1 MPMRWAKPWRH
12 NCVPVALAK
21 AMPPRI
27 LITRP
32 QPEAQQWVTALQ
44 ARGLPAL
51 ALPLLATDAPRDA
64 ATLARLHSAQA
75 DIHRYHAI
83 MVVSGQAAR
92 HFFTP
97 AVVQALAAQAASG
110 LSPRI
115 WAPGPGTARVLA
127 ALGIAPHLIDQ
138 PATDAPQ
145 FDSEAL
151 WCQVHSQ
158 IQPGH
163 RVLIVRG
170 SDQEGSHEG
179 SGRDWLAQQ
188 LQQQGA
194 VVDKVVAYQ
203 RSAPVWTAAEQALA
217 VQAASDGSLWLLS
230 SSQAIAHLHTL
241 LPTQLWQHAHAL
253 ATHPRIAAATQALGF
268 GTVAQCRPALK
279 EVAASIE
286 SMP

>member
-1 MPMRWAKPWRH
+1 
-12 NCVPVALAK
+12 
-21 AMPPRI
+21 MPPRI

-32 QPEAQQWVTALQ
+32 QPEALQWVSALQ
-44 ARGLPAL
+44 ARGLHAL
-51 ALPLLATDAPRDA
+51 ALPLLATHAPRDA
-64 ATLARLHSAQA
+64 ATLTRLHSAQA
-75 DIHRYHAI
+75 QLSHYQAI

-97 AVVQALAAQAASG
+97 AVVQALAVQAGSG
-110 LSPRI
+110 PSPRI

-127 ALGIAPHLIDQ
+127 ALGLAHGLIDQ
-138 PATDAPQ
+138 PAADAPQ

-151 WCQVHSQ
+151 WSQVRPQVQS
-158 IQPGH
+158 GH

-170 SDQEGSHEG
+170 SDQEGTHEG

-203 RSAPVWTAAEQALA
+203 RSAPIWTAAEQALA
-217 VQAASDGSLWLLS
+217 VQAASDGSLWLFS
-230 SSQAIAHLHTL
+230 SSQAIAHLPTL
-241 LPTQLWQHAHAL
+241 LPAQLWQQAHAL
-253 ATHPRIAAATQALGF
+253 ATHPRIAAAAQGLGF

-279 EVAASIE
+279 DVAASIE

>member
-1 MPMRWAKPWRH
+1 MHWGKPWQR

-32 QPEAQQWVTALQ
+32 QAEAQQWVAALQ
-44 ARGLPAL
+44 ARGLPAQ
-51 ALPLLATDAPRDA
+51 ALPLIATCAPHDA

-75 DIHRYHAI
+75 QLSYYHAI

-97 AVVQALAAQAASG
+97 AVVQALTTQKGARP
-110 LSPRI
+110 SPRI

-127 ALGIAPHLIDQ
+127 ALGIAPTLIDQ
-138 PATDAPQ
+138 PAADAPQ

-151 WCQVHSQ
+151 WHQVRLQ
-158 IQPGH
+158 AQPSS

-170 SDQEGSHEG
+170 SDQEGSQEG

-188 LQQQGA
+188 LQHLG
-194 VVDKVVAYQ
+194 VTVDKVVAYQ
-203 RSAPVWTAAEQALA
+203 RTAPVFTPAEQALA
-217 VQAASDGSLWLLS
+217 VDAASDGSLWLLS
-230 SSQAIAHLHTL
+230 SSQAIAHLQML
-241 LPTQLWQHAHAL
+241 LPAQTWLQARAL
-253 ATHPRIAAATQALGF
+253 VTHPRIAAAAQALGF
-268 GTVAQCRPALK
+268 GTVVQCRPALK